1 MDKNKKVFYVFLSI
15 LSAVMLI
22 LAILSFV
29 FGEPKYIIS
38 NGIIFVF
45 ATIAILLVFDSV
57 ESLNIGNVISLKAKV
72 KEKEKEV
79 DRLSAENVQLR
90 NQFLSVMN
98 TTFSN
103 KSSSQVFVGVN
114 PKDYI
119 VQQADKQDTEDEA
132 STMDNEITSPPVSE
146 THSPKVN
153 YVNRRI
159 MTKLLDELLLSRFK
173 KENNISDSQLC
184 NEVKIKNLG
193 NSTDPIIEKDIVY
206 DAYLKRPIDEIFIE
220 ISSYVGPHS
229 LFDYRLYF
237 MISRVYYYSQAN
249 KVKAKMII
257 VLPKYSESYLKKNSE
272 QLRIYDHD
280 RYVQKLKEMYAPAI
294 QNDLLEVVEIS
305 VSDGEMEQI
314 EKEAFK

>member
-1 MDKNKKVFYVFLSI
+1 MDKNKKIFYIFLGI
-15 LSAVMLI
+15 LSAVMMI

-38 NGIIFVF
+38 NGVIFVF
-45 ATIAILLVFDSV
+45 GTIAILLVFDSI
-57 ESLNIGNVISLKAKV
+57 ESLDIGNVVSLKTKV

-90 NQFLSVMN
+90 NQFISVMN

-119 VQQADKQDTEDEA
+119 VQQADKQDTEDET
-132 STMDNEITSPPVSE
+132 STMDNDITSPPVFE
-146 THSPKVN
+146 THSQKVN
-153 YVNRRI
+153 YINRRT

-173 KENNISDSQLC
+173 TENNISDSQLC
-184 NEVKIKNLG
+184 KEVKIKNLG

-220 ISSYVGPHS
+220 VSSSLGLNS

-272 QLRIYDHD
+272 QFRINDHD
-280 RYVQKLKEMYAPAI
+280 RYVQKLKEMYTPAI
-294 QNDLLEVVEIS
+294 QNDLLEIVEIS
-305 VSDGEMEQI
+305 VSDNEMEQI
-314 EKEAFK
+314 EKESSK